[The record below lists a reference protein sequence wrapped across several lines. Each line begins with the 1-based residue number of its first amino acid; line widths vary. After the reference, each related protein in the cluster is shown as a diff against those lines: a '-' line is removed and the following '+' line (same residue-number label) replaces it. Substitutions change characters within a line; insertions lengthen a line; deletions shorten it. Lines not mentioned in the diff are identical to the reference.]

1 MIEKDCIDDCDG
13 KNDDCDWSD
22 VFDEN
27 QNDGPFCPSNQHANN
42 DFLPLPLELLFQRVF
57 ENEYIVIIILMSKND
72 WSYIGGID
80 RCFLSICF

>member
-1 MIEKDCIDDCDG
+1 MTMTGPSNYSNTNKSTFDHRNDYDCMIEKDCIDDYGG

-42 DFLPLPLELLFQRVF
+42 DFLPLPLELLF
-57 ENEYIVIIILMSKND
+57 
-72 WSYIGGID
+72 
-80 RCFLSICF
+80 